1 MVTIEDLLQK
11 PVSELT
17 YEEFQKSRHTKG
29 SKSVKKKKKN
39 ATPMSN

>member
-17 YEEFQKSRHTKG
+17 YEELQKITAHKRQQERKE
-29 SKSVKKKKKN
+29 K
-39 ATPMSN
+39 